1 MGVYRSHRCRS
12 LITTFATRPS
22 SSSLLSLPRHDDTQD
37 MNTKLTTKKQNH
49 TSRSKDDSSNN
60 KKVVRCYYQ
69 VLVIVNLHV
78 KKGLYRSRRRYYSL
92 LDYIIIVAV
101 VVNHHHGQI
110 DITQGTPC
118 LVLRPG
124 RDTFLVKDM
133 PTGCECDQ
141 GFPLCI
147 VP

>member
-1 MGVYRSHRCRS
+1 MGVYRSHRRRS

-22 SSSLLSLPRHDDTQD
+22 SSSVLSLPRHDDTQD
-37 MNTKLTTKKQNH
+37 RNTKLTTKKQNH
-49 TSRSKDDSSNN
+49 TSRSKDNSSNN

-78 KKGLYRSRRRYYSL
+78 KEGLYRSRSRYCSL
-92 LDYIIIVAV
+92 LDYIIIVV

-110 DITQGTPC
+110 DITQGTSC

-124 RDTFLVKDM
+124 RDTFLMKDM

-141 GFPLCI
+141 GFPLFI

>member
-1 MGVYRSHRCRS
+1 MGVYRSHRRRS

-22 SSSLLSLPRHDDTQD
+22 SSSVLSLPRHDDTQD
-37 MNTKLTTKKQNH
+37 RNTKLTTKKQNH

-78 KKGLYRSRRRYYSL
+78 KKGLYRSRSRYCSL
-92 LDYIIIVAV
+92 LDYIIIVV

-110 DITQGTPC
+110 YITQGTPC

-124 RDTFLVKDM
+124 RDTFLMKDM

-141 GFPLCI
+141 GFPLFI

>member
-1 MGVYRSHRCRS
+1 MGVYRSHRRRS

-22 SSSLLSLPRHDDTQD
+22 SSSVLSLPRHDDTQD
-37 MNTKLTTKKQNH
+37 RNTKLTTKKQNH

-69 VLVIVNLHV
+69 VLVIVHLHV
-78 KKGLYRSRRRYYSL
+78 KKGLYRSRSRYCSL
-92 LDYIIIVAV
+92 LDYIIIVV

-124 RDTFLVKDM
+124 RDTFPMKDM

-141 GFPLCI
+141 GFPLFI